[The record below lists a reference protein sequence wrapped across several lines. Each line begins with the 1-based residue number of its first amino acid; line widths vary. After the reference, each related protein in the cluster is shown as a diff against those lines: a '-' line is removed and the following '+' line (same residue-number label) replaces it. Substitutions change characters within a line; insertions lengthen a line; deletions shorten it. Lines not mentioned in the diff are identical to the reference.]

1 MFGHVWSMY
10 RSSPFRSTLNTG
22 YITCLGMCEVCTEA
36 VHSVALCP
44 AKKAQTP
51 KHSGQEDRNRARG
64 VFQGRRTSRSA
75 GMYVCI
81 YIYMVAHLTKSLM
94 QTFLWKQL
102 FILKGRPWRGG
113 LAYIYI
119 FIHYIYI
126 YIYLRTFDWHVSW
139 IFRFN
144 NMSAR
149 EISFKYMHQLITCI
163 NYTQND
169 CSFIVRNPPPKTAST
184 QLRGTVRRS
193 WNVSACSS
201 RQSLLGLWP
210 RDRHIETASRKP
222 SSGKIT
228 FQIVRTL
235 DQILNLKNWSN
246 DQWKITMYLYI
257 YVLCIRWIIQ
267 GFWRSLED
275 WDLFNICMTIVGKLP
290 NKNSTKPQLS
300 PQKPFHLG

>member
-10 RSSPFRSTLNTG
+10 RSSPFRSTLSSKKRPN
-22 YITCLGMCEVCTEA
+22 
-36 VHSVALCP
+36 
-44 AKKAQTP
+44 AKTLRPRGP
-51 KHSGQEDRNRARG
+51 KPCKGCVSG
-64 VFQGRRTSRSA
+64 SA
-75 GMYVCI
+75 NGPGLRVCI

-102 FILKGRPWRGG
+102 CILKGRPWTGG

-119 FIHYIYI
+119 FIYIYIYTLYIYI
-126 YIYLRTFDWHVSW
+126 YIYLRAFDWHVSW
-139 IFRFN
+139 IYRFN

-149 EISFKYMHQLITCI
+149 EMSFKYMHQLITCI

-246 DQWKITMYLYI
+246 DQWKMTMYLYI
-257 YVLCIRWIIQ
+257 YIYIYCILCIRWIIQ
-267 GFWRSLED
+267 GFWKSLED